1 MIYKTNPDY
10 SAQNV
15 SGLTVIIPISENCPR
30 FNGMMKL
37 SGIAPFLWD
46 VFSKGS
52 TIEDACLMVL
62 KNYDVS
68 PEQAKKDIDEFVSSM
83 LDANLFINEM

>member
-15 SGLTVIIPISENCPR
+15 SGLTVIIPISENCPK

-37 SGIAPFLWD
+37 TGIGPFLWD

-52 TIEDACLMVL
+52 TIENAHFKVL
-62 KNYDVS
+62 ENYDVS
-68 PEQAKKDIDEFVSSM
+68 AEQAKKDINEFVSSM
-83 LDANLFINEM
+83 LDANLFITMN